1 MLISHDLVNTLEQSE
16 IYYMT
21 DRMKAIQNRAG
32 NPEGVEIE
40 RFGGCT
46 AFYSKTMPWGQFNNV
61 KGPLEE
67 EVARDVIHY
76 YGERNRSFEF
86 QIVPGRTNPAVMKTL
101 HEHGFYQSGFHTTM
115 YCEARQIQAEENEE
129 LLIRELEEDEFDTYA
144 RIHCLGTGLPVN
156 GIPAVARNNRVLYGR
171 EGWRFY
177 MGFYKDE
184 PAAVAVM
191 YMADDVASLTFA
203 TTLPEY
209 RNKGFQSRL
218 LKKRIHDAD
227 THGCK
232 LVVGQCAFCSTSH
245 RNMERAGMKIGYT
258 RAAWTQST

>member
-16 IYYMT
+16 INYMS
-21 DRMKAIQNRAG
+21 DRMKAIQDRAG
-32 NPEGVEIE
+32 NPEGIE
-40 RFGGCT
+40 VTRFGRCT
-46 AFYSKTMPWGQFNNV
+46 ALYSKTMPWSQFNNV

-86 QIVPGRTNPAVMKTL
+86 QIVPGRANSGVMKML

-115 YCEARQIQAEENEE
+115 YCEPREVQAEENDEM
-129 LLIRELEEDEFDTYA
+129 LIRELQEDEFDTYA
-144 RIHCLGTGLPVN
+144 RIHCLGTGLPEN
-156 GIPAVARNNRVLYGR
+156 GIPAVASNNRVLYGR

-177 MGFYKDE
+177 LGLCKDE

-191 YMADDVASLTFA
+191 YMEDDVASLTFA
-203 TTLPEY
+203 ATLSEY

-218 LKKRIHDAD
+218 LQQRIHDAYL
-227 THGCK
+227 HGCK

-245 RNMERAGMKIGYT
+245 RNMERAGMKTGYT
-258 RAAWTQST
+258 RATWTQST